1 MDSEL
6 MKTRVDSLGFSG
18 RTTKAL
24 AAANVRTLGGLAR
37 KKESDIMDIDGL
49 GAKGIQE
56 IKKLLAEHGVTMK
69 Q

>member
-1 MDSEL
+1 MDSDL
-6 MKTRVDSLGFSG
+6 MKTKIDALGLSG
-18 RTTKAL
+18 RTAKAL
-24 AAANVRTLGGLAR
+24 SAANVRTLGGLSR

-56 IKKLLAEHGVTMK
+56 IKKLLAQHGITMK

>member
-1 MDSEL
+1 MDSDL
-6 MKTRVDSLGFSG
+6 MKTKIDALGFSG
-18 RTTKAL
+18 RTAKAL
-24 AAANVRTLGGLAR
+24 SAANVRTLGGLSR

-56 IKKLLAEHGVTMK
+56 IKKLLAQHGVMMK